1 MGLTLIEKIISAH
14 SDRTCKP
21 GDIVDMEIDARL
33 ARDFGGANV
42 VKNLEEH
49 GLGIDDPGRTFFT
62 LDCNP
67 TGSDQR
73 YAANQQRIRVFAR
86 AHGIK
91 VYDINAGIGT
101 HIAIDEGLV
110 GCGGTL
116 VSTDSHANIL
126 GAIGAF
132 GQGMGDQDIA
142 YAFAAGRVWFRVP
155 PTLRILLEGRTPE
168 GITAKD
174 ITLELLR
181 KLGARGLLGYAAEI
195 YGEAVDEMN
204 VSDRVTVAS
213 MATEMGGIIILFPPT
228 RETVEELR
236 MITGRTC
243 DMVEADEGASYE
255 KDIRIDV
262 SKVEPLISLPG
273 NPEKAVP
280 VREVLGTRIDS
291 AFIGSCTDGRYEDMR
306 MAADILKGRT
316 VAPGVVLKI
325 VPATDSIWK
334 RCLDEGIVDIFKRA
348 GALVANAGCAGCA
361 AGQVGQNGPGEV
373 TVSTGN
379 RNFPGKQ
386 GQGHVYLASPA
397 VVAASAVAG
406 FISTPD
412 KIDAGVAPGQK
423 EAVAPGEVAPGK
435 AARPGGGA
443 VAAGAGGRAEAAAGA
458 RGEPPTVVRGRVW
471 KVEEDNIDT
480 DMIYHNRHLAVTDIG
495 EMGQYCFGNLRG
507 WEDFPKKARAGDI
520 VITGENFGAGSS
532 RQHAVDCFKSLGVSA
547 VIAKSF
553 GAIYERNAINA
564 AMPIVTG
571 DLSVL
576 NLKDG
581 DIVTVDFVKGE
592 AMSEATGAKVPVRPF
607 SGVQLDIYR
616 RGGLLNK

>member
-14 SDRTCKP
+14 SDKPCKP
-21 GDIVDMEIDARL
+21 GDIVDMKIDARL

-42 VKNLEEH
+42 VKNIEEH

-86 AHGIK
+86 EHGIK
-91 VYDINAGIGT
+91 VYDIDAGIGT

-126 GAIGAF
+126 GSIGAF

-155 PTLRILLEGRTPE
+155 PTVRIYLEGKRPE

-181 KLGARGLLGYAAEI
+181 KLGARGLLGYAAEM
-195 YGEAVDEMN
+195 YGEAAEEMN

-213 MATEMGGIIILFPPT
+213 MATEMGGIIILFPPSRAT
-228 RETVEELR
+228 IEELKE
-236 MITGRTC
+236 ITGKTYE
-243 DMVEADEGASYE
+243 MVRADDDADYE
-255 KDIRIDV
+255 KDIRVDIGGLA
-262 SKVEPLISLPG
+262 PLVSLPG
-273 NPEKAVP
+273 NPEKAVG
-280 VREVLGTRIDS
+280 VEEVAGTRIDS
-291 AFIGSCTDGRYEDMR
+291 AFIGSCTDGRYEDMKI
-306 MAADILKGRT
+306 AADILEGRS

-334 RCLDEGIVDIFKRA
+334 RCLDEGILETFKKA
-348 GALVANAGCAGCA
+348 GALVGNAGCAGCA

-406 FISTPD
+406 FIVTPD
-412 KIDAGVAPGQK
+412 KIDSGIEARPETGTAPAGGGVPG
-423 EAVAPGEVAPGK
+423 
-435 AARPGGGA
+435 AARAGGGT
-443 VAAGAGGRAEAAAGA
+443 GPGP
-458 RGEPPTVVRGRVW
+458 RGSAPTKVKGRVW
-471 KVEEDNIDT
+471 LVNEDNIDT
-480 DMIYHNRHLAVTDIG
+480 DMIYHNRHLAVTDIS
-495 EMGQYCFGNLRG
+495 EMGQHCFGNLKG
-507 WEDFPKKARAGDI
+507 WEDFPEKVKAGDL
-520 VITGENFGAGSS
+520 VVTGENFGAGSS

-547 VIAKSF
+547 VIARSF
-553 GAIYERNAINA
+553 GAIYERNAVNA
-564 AMPIVTG
+564 ALPIVTG
-571 DLSVL
+571 DLSGL
-576 NLKDG
+576 DLKDG
-581 DIVTVDFVKGE
+581 NVISVDFVKGE
-592 AMSEATGAKVPVRPF
+592 VVNESTGARASVRPF
-607 SGVQLDIYR
+607 SDVQLDIYR
-616 RGGLLNK
+616 RGGLLNQ